1 MRDVLAFLVMTVL
14 TIALI
19 LGFLNI
25 LAALTVVCLVGLAIV
40 IMALPFVWVYKKW
53 RAWSLDR
60 RVAPIRE
67 SLDAYIEATD
77 PEIPKWQGVNRISK
91 YYEDAI

>member
-1 MRDVLAFLVMTVL
+1 MRDVLAFLVMIVL

-25 LAALTVVCLVGLAIV
+25 LAALTVVCFVALAIV

-53 RAWSLDR
+53 RAWCVER

-67 SLDAYIEATD
+67 SLEAYIEDTD
-77 PEIPKWQGVNRISK
+77 PEMPKWQGVNRISK
-91 YYEDAI
+91 YYEDAV